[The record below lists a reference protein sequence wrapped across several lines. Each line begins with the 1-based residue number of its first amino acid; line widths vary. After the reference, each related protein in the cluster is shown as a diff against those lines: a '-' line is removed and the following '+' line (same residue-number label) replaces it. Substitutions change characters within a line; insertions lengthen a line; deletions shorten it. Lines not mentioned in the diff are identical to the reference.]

1 MVVTFGG
8 INVDGVLTSNHL
20 PRRGET
26 VVGAQYAMYSGGK
39 GTNQAAAAALHGA
52 SVTMAG
58 CVGEDHNAQI
68 ALDALKAGSAA
79 RL

>member
-26 VVGAQYAMYSGGK
+26 VVGAEYAMYPGGK
-39 GTNQAAAAALHGA
+39 AANQAAANL
-52 SVTMAG
+52 
-58 CVGEDHNAQI
+58 C
-68 ALDALKAGSAA
+68 
-79 RL
+79 